1 MNSIPKS
8 LLLALLLNLIVTA
21 PQSVRANSTSSPLP
35 ALAGVCITGGTLY
48 AASWL
53 YNKYRVCDGIQ
64 IRGYNILHGA
74 KTRYEL
80 PIALVAAYANNPN
93 DHAEL
98 YRQLLGLINI
108 DNAAWSK
115 TSSQY
120 HNYPLV
126 EFVIDLDWY
135 IRRAWYGSWFTMPT
149 RLSSDLY
156 TVMQQLERVRYYC
169 VRHPDYME
177 QRRRADELAAN
188 PAAHHVVIH

>member
-1 MNSIPKS
+1 MNLMPKS
-8 LLLALLLNLIVTA
+8 LLLAVLLSPMMPA
-21 PQSVRANSTSSPLP
+21 QAVRASNNSSSLP
-35 ALAGVCITGGTLY
+35 VLAGGLIAGGTLY
-48 AASWL
+48 AGSWV
-53 YNKYRVCDGIQ
+53 YNKYYICDGIQ
-64 IRGYNILHGA
+64 IRGYNLLYGA

-80 PIALVAAYANNPN
+80 PIALVAAYASNPN
-93 DHAEL
+93 DHADL
-98 YRQLLGLINI
+98 YRELLGLVNI

-115 TSSQY
+115 TSSPY

-135 IRRAWYGSWFTMPT
+135 IKRTWYGSWFTMPT
-149 RLSSDLY
+149 KLSSDLY
-156 TVMQQLERVRYYC
+156 TLMQQLERVRYYC